1 MNITTIIYAF
11 HGNDTVVKVP
21 FEIIQET
28 EKCFFTKHGRYLKSE
43 INVPILRSS
52 TAYPYIELTM
62 VDATDEVLR
71 EKLSGWFANKAD
83 EIITKFKE
91 ATK

>member
-21 FEIIQET
+21 FEIIKET

-43 INVPILRSS
+43 LDTPILRSS
-52 TAYPYIELTM
+52 TAYSYIELVM
-62 VDATDEVLR
+62 IDATDEVLR
-71 EKLSGWFANKAD
+71 EKLSEWFTNKSHQIVMAR
-83 EIITKFKE
+83 ERI
-91 ATK
+91 